1 MVFIFTERK
10 ERDIMNISFGSTYRV
25 PITQPGVNNA
35 KKERL
40 RELADEY
47 NGLIGSSK
55 TSALRVSLPNKLDSE
70 FESKL
75 KKIGYKQY
83 QKYDAE
89 NLEAHE
95 IDTYIICCQRDKDYV
110 QKGKQKKAKAR
121 EKELYN

>member
-1 MVFIFTERK
+1 
-10 ERDIMNISFGSTYRV
+10 MNISFGSTYRV

-40 RELADEY
+40 RQLADEY
-47 NGLIGSSK
+47 NALIGNSK
-55 TSALRVSLPNKLDSE
+55 TSALRVSLPNKLDAE
-70 FESKL
+70 FEGKL
-75 KKIGYKQY
+75 KQIGYRQY

-95 IDTYIICCQRDKDYV
+95 IDTYIICCQREKDYT
-110 QKGKQKKAKAR
+110 QKGKQKKAKSR